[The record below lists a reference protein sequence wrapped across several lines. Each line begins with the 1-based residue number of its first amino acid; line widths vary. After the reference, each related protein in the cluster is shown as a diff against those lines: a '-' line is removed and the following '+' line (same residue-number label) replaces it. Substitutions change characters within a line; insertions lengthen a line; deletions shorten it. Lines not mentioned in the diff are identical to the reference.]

1 MSRDAA
7 RRTPLTMSRDAAKR
21 NSLTTSR
28 EAGKGSVP
36 TTRRGAA
43 KPSDPTASRL
53 ADGTR
58 RALDVAIAGTLLV
71 AAAPLL
77 AVLGLLVRATSP
89 GPALFVQE
97 RVGKDGHVFGLL
109 KLRTMVA
116 DAPTRGGAL
125 TTPGDPRVT
134 RVGAWLRRW
143 KLDELPQLVNVV
155 RGDMSVVGPRPEVP
169 RYVAGYTA
177 RERAVLRVRPGIT
190 DPASLAY
197 ADEAAV
203 LARFEDCERAYVD
216 TVLPAKLALSLDYLE
231 RRTLR
236 SDLGVLMRTLI
247 RVARGGRAHTNATNM
262 PHAGQS
268 PRRSALR

>member
-1 MSRDAA
+1 MSRE
-7 RRTPLTMSRDAAKR
+7 AAKR
-21 NSLTTSR
+21 SAPTTSR
-28 EAGKGSVP
+28 EAAKRDVPPMSRGAATRSGP
-36 TTRRGAA
+36 TTRR
-43 KPSDPTASRL
+43 L
-53 ADGTR
+53 ADAAR
-58 RALDVAIAGTLLV
+58 RAIDVAVAGTLLV

-97 RVGKDGHVFGLL
+97 RVGKDGGVFGLL

-116 DAPTRGGAL
+116 DAPARGGAL

-143 KLDELPQLVNVV
+143 KLDELPQLANVV
-155 RGDMSVVGPRPEVP
+155 RGDMSLVGPRPEVP
-169 RYVAGYTA
+169 RYVAGYSA
-177 RERAVLRVRPGIT
+177 RQRAVLRVRPGIT

-203 LARFEDCERAYVD
+203 LGRFDDCERAYVE

-236 SDLGVLMRTLI
+236 SDLGVLLRTLI
-247 RVARGGRAHTNATNM
+247 RVARGGRAYPDTMNAVT
-262 PHAGQS
+262 HADES
-268 PRRSALR
+268 PRRAALG

>member
-1 MSRDAA
+1 VQ
-7 RRTPLTMSRDAAKR
+7 RRR
-21 NSLTTSR
+21 
-28 EAGKGSVP
+28 AGIDDEPRSGEEK
-36 TTRRGAA
+36 
-43 KPSDPTASRL
+43 DPTMSRL
-53 ADGTR
+53 ADRTR
-58 RALDVAIAGTLLV
+58 RTIDVAVAGALLV

-77 AVLGLLVRATSP
+77 AVLALVVRATSP

-97 RVGKDGHVFGLL
+97 RVGKDGRVFGLL

-116 DAPTRGGAL
+116 DAPARGGAL

-143 KLDELPQLVNVV
+143 KLDELPQLANVV
-155 RGDMSVVGPRPEVP
+155 RGDMSLVGPRPEVP

-203 LARFEDCERAYVD
+203 LARFEDCERAYVEA
-216 TVLPAKLALSLDYLE
+216 VLPAKLALSLDYLE

-236 SDLGVLMRTLI
+236 SDLGVLIRTLI
-247 RVARGGRAHTNATNM
+247 RVARGGRAPTSTMNV
-262 PHAGQS
+262 PRAGES
-268 PRRSALR
+268 PRRAALG